1 MPSGERATRSFS
13 ADDSLSAL
21 VDYVCVL
28 LASNGAVRC
37 PLSILG
43 LLSPPSFGFLLPCRT
58 AHPEEL
64 ESRPATADLEH
75 QSVAALFTVS
85 ARQAALHTGGRGP
98 RRRRPRTDVLDCRPD
113 AQRPAALLRR
123 MRGMHRGRAP
133 KYIHAL
139 LSGMRRER
147 GQREDRERAKRG
159 ESGERLK
166 RAEREVRSEL
176 APDQLAAAGGG
187 GRVAWSEQA
196 EEERAARSE
205 QVEGAEGGASGRSAC
220 VQHGQPFSLC
230 SAAWGA
236 ASSPPRQPPLQPE
249 QPQGNLLST
258 GRWCYTEHTPDLSV
272 VAHAG
277 LVRCCGSPLW
287 MELTA
292 VPVAR
297 AIPI

>member
-123 MRGMHRGRAP
+123 MRDMHRGRAP
-133 KYIHAL
+133 QVYTCTAQRHEV
-139 LSGMRRER
+139 RER
-147 GQREDRERAKRG
+147 TEKGQREPKGRAGRV
-159 ESGERLK
+159 E

-176 APDQLAAAGGG
+176 LAPDQLAAASGG
-187 GRVAWSEQA
+187 GRVAWSEQV
-196 EEERAARSE
+196 EE
-205 QVEGAEGGASGRSAC
+205 
-220 VQHGQPFSLC
+220 
-230 SAAWGA
+230 
-236 ASSPPRQPPLQPE
+236 
-249 QPQGNLLST
+249 
-258 GRWCYTEHTPDLSV
+258 
-272 VAHAG
+272 
-277 LVRCCGSPLW
+277 
-287 MELTA
+287 
-292 VPVAR
+292 
-297 AIPI
+297 